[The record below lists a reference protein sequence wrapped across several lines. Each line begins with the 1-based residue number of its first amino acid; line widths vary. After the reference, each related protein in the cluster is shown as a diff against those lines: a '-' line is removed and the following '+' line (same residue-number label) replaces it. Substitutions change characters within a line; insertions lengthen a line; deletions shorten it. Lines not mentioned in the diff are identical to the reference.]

1 MAGKTPPKVNV
12 KKEPKLS
19 LKEKREV
26 KRAKAAAE
34 SVRPRKSR

>member
-1 MAGKTPPKVNV
+1 MAGRAPRNVNV

-34 SVRPRKSR
+34 SVRPRKAR